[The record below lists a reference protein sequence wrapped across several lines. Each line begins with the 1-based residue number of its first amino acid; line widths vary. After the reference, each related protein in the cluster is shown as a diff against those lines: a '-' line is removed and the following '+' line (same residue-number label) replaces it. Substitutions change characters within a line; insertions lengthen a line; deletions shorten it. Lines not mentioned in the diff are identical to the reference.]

1 MRLVMLMTSEGI
13 EELCI
18 DQCIP
23 CGYKYTLVVI
33 SEIKRTLAEKI
44 PAEFR
49 LKFLEHLD
57 KWAADDGRTWLTA
70 EMIAA
75 IEPMCDK
82 GNEIAREAKKLP
94 RGKFLDVYAE
104 TFSTFAVLNP
114 SLIAAL
120 QMSPTF
126 RARAEYEAN
135 RFTAEQHA

>member
-1 MRLVMLMTSEGI
+1 MLMTSEEI
-13 EELCI
+13 KKFCI
-18 DQCIP
+18 DNCTP

-44 PAEFR
+44 PAEYR
-49 LKFLEHLD
+49 LKFLEYLD
-57 KWAADDGRTWLTA
+57 KWAADDGRTWLTS

-75 IEPMCDK
+75 IKPMCDK

-104 TFSTFAVLNP
+104 TFPTFAVLNP

-126 RARAEYEAN
+126 QARAEYVAS
-135 RFTAEQHA
+135 RFTAEQHP